1 MSKDQAVNEISIFIE
16 TLQANTELFNLCKEN
31 LNTDEQKE
39 VLYLVSIELKKF
51 CETCIESFKP

>member
-1 MSKDQAVNEISIFIE
+1 MSKEQTVNEISIFIE
-16 TLQANTELFNLCKEN
+16 TLKANTELFNLCKEN

-39 VLYLVSIELKKF
+39 VLYLVSVELKKF

>member
-16 TLQANTELFNLCKEN
+16 TLKANTELFNLCKEN

-39 VLYLVSIELKKF
+39 VLYLVSVELKKF